1 MFSLGCGYGARLL
14 LSTEVA
20 VSGIF
25 SSSVCIHVKV
35 CICDLELVLL
45 HEWGRKGRKGPNII
59 IITLREGTNLC

>member
-1 MFSLGCGYGARLL
+1 MVPLLL

-20 VSGIF
+20 ISGIL
-25 SSSVCIHVKV
+25 SSSVYICVKV

-45 HEWGRKGRKGPNII
+45 HEWGKRRNGPNIA